1 MFKKLSLALLAIIVG
16 LTLTACTDPVPDKTD
31 AEIIREVRDSIEF
44 TTTDLT
50 EDLVLPTIE
59 NEDVTV
65 SWVSSNQAYLA
76 NDGTVTRPDYIYS
89 NQRVSLTLTVTL
101 NDETVLKIFDFI
113 VLSIDRPEVIELNTN
128 ETDALTLDFEYE
140 NTDFLPDGVGEVTL
154 VRCVDGDTAFFTEGG
169 GETFSVRFL
178 GINTPE
184 STAKFEPWGKAAS
197 AFTCDKLENA
207 STIVLQADPASG
219 RLDSYGTRYL
229 AWVWYDGRLLNL
241 ELVEQAFSKA
251 SGSTDTYYGNL
262 VFQVNLQ
269 VQFSERR
276 VWGEV
281 DPDFD
286 YSLEGVQIT
295 IEELVTNPSEYTGQK
310 VVLTGIVSAKLGGAV
325 FLQQGD
331 YGVYIYNRAW
341 APDLSVGNEVVLSG
355 LTVTYYPDE
364 ATGAL
369 QVSDYKSREEYSQVI
384 TRDNV
389 VVPKTVTVSEITN
402 LHVGSFLKVENL
414 TIVDIYEGDDSF
426 TITAEDSSGNSIT
439 IRKDADASN
448 DILVS
453 SFTIG
458 DKITVIAPLSRYSS
472 IFQLM
477 LTSLDD
483 VIVINE

>member
-1 MFKKLSLALLAIIVG
+1 MFKKLSLALLAAFIG
-16 LTLTACTDPVPDKTD
+16 LTLTACTDPDSDKTD
-31 AEIIREVRDSIEF
+31 AEIIREVRDSITF
-44 TTTDLT
+44 TATDLT

-65 SWVSSNQAYLA
+65 TWVSSNETYLA
-76 NDGTVTRPDYIYS
+76 NDGTITRPDYIYS
-89 NQRVSLTLTVTL
+89 DQRVSLTLTITL
-101 NDETVLKIFDFI
+101 NEESVIKVYEFTVLSVDK
-113 VLSIDRPEVIELNTN
+113 PEVIELNTN
-128 ETDALTLDFEYE
+128 ETDALALDFEYE
-140 NTDFLPDGVGEVTL
+140 NSDFLPDGVGEVTL
-154 VRCVDGDTAFFTEGG
+154 VRCVDGDTAFFTEG

-197 AFTCDKLENA
+197 TFTCDKLENA
-207 STIVLQADPASG
+207 QTIVLQADPASG

-241 ELVEQAFSKA
+241 ELVEQAYSKA
-251 SGSTDTYYGNL
+251 SGSTDTLYGNV

-276 VWGEV
+276 VWGEE

-310 VVLTGIVSAKLGGAV
+310 VVLTGIVSSKLGGAV

-331 YGVYIYNRAW
+331 YGVYIYNRQW

-364 ATGAL
+364 ETGAL
-369 QVSDYKSREEYSQVI
+369 QVSDYKAREEYSQVI
-384 TRDNV
+384 SRDNV
-389 VVPKTVTVSEITN
+389 VTPQTVTVSEITN
-402 LHVGSFLKVENL
+402 LHVGSYLKVENL
-414 TIVDIYEGDDSF
+414 KIVSIYEGDDSF
-426 TITAEDSSGNSIT
+426 TITAEDALGNTIT
-439 IRKDADASN
+439 VRKDAAASA
-448 DILVS
+448 DIDVS
-453 SFTIG
+453 FFTVG
-458 DKITVIAPLSRYSS
+458 ETITVIAPLSRYSGTY
-472 IFQLM
+472 QLM

-483 VIVINE
+483 VIVIND